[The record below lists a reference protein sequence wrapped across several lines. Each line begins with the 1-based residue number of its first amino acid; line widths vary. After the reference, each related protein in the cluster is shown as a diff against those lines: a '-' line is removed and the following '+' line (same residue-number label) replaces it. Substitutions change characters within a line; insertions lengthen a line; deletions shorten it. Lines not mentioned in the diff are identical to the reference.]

1 MAVTSVSMGPGLRAW
16 MDSGLAYILLE
27 GTTAEFA
34 AAAIPAPPLPVAGA
48 SRFSGGQAKPSATA
62 SPSSGRKGYERKAD
76 VAAPHAPAASV
87 AGSGASA
94 SRGADAPAV
103 REAHGSAAAPVTFAF
118 AGDLSASPSQW
129 PTPWRDWFMK
139 CVPAPVLW
147 TYHELGADVTGTGHS
162 QERSAFLKRLIADL
176 ALPKGSSVF
185 WPSSM
190 PSAGGDLSPAPH
202 APLFAAG
209 LRLLQPRVVVVFG
222 DAALE
227 DMDMR
232 DRVRPF
238 GQIMVEGKILVCLP
252 DIGELLRGDAQRA
265 SVISLLRALFAT
277 CNFGT

>member
-1 MAVTSVSMGPGLRAW
+1 MAVTSVSMGPALRAW

-34 AAAIPAPPLPVAGA
+34 AAAIPAPPLAVAGVSPSSGEQAAPPVA
-48 SRFSGGQAKPSATA
+48 S
-62 SPSSGRKGYERKAD
+62 SPSSGRKAYEREAL
-76 VAAPHAPAASV
+76 VAAPHAGAASV
-87 AGSGASA
+87 SGSAASA
-94 SRGADAPAV
+94 SREAHAPAV
-103 REAHGSAAAPVTFAF
+103 REANGSVAAAVTFAF
-118 AGDLSASPSQW
+118 AEDLPASPAQW
-129 PTPWRDWFMK
+129 PTPWCDWFMQ

-190 PSAGGDLSPAPH
+190 PPAAGDLSPVPH

-227 DMDMR
+227 DMEMR
-232 DRVRPF
+232 GRVPPF
-238 GQIMVEGKILVCLP
+238 GQIMVEGKILVRLP
-252 DIGELLRGDAQRA
+252 DIGELLRGDAQRS